1 MAESIYV
8 GTLSVILVYKLVY
21 YFLHVSVMDKQLRV
35 FEVIMHILCSVLG
48 SSYVKLMDTILFL
61 RTEVLFKFFLS
72 LRGWIVVVF
81 VPNYNVEWL
90 VSLPGNPYE

>member
-1 MAESIYV
+1 
-8 GTLSVILVYKLVY
+8 
-21 YFLHVSVMDKQLRV
+21 MDKQLRV

-48 SSYVKLMDTILFL
+48 SACVTLMDTISFL

-72 LRGWIVVVF
+72 LRGWIMVVF

-90 VSLPGNPYE
+90 VSLSGNPYE

>member
-1 MAESIYV
+1 MAEGIYV
-8 GTLSVILVYKLVY
+8 RTLSIILIYNLVY